1 MSQWPPSKARVITTQ
16 HLAGSFTQRK
26 VTRAELCGHAGG
38 TAPSAGL
45 RLAPL
50 PPAQDGAWCAGGEQR
65 LQGLGR
71 QPRRNQACL
80 LCRRAALGVCCAV
93 LYSRVTRCCN
103 RCLQRL
109 ASCEF
114 TSHSWSTQPAS
125 CFVGRFHVVTPVQ
138 APGVE
143 AQGPPSSLSLGFLS
157 FCAWTSSGDLVNGLF
172 LRMFDSTE
180 DNKSKCISVSRKI
193 NHPCA
198 AVFFFFLTCVHS

>member
-16 HLAGSFTQRK
+16 QLAGSFTQRK

-50 PPAQDGAWCAGGEQR
+50 PPAQPPARDGAWCAGGEQR

-109 ASCEF
+109 TSCEF
-114 TSHSWSTQPAS
+114 TSHSWSTQPRVLLCGQIPRGDS
-125 CFVGRFHVVTPVQ
+125 GPGSGCGGSG
-138 APGVE
+138 APFLLIAG
-143 AQGPPSSLSLGFLS
+143 LSLFL
-157 FCAWTSSGDLVNGLF
+157 CMDLF
-172 LRMFDSTE
+172 W
-180 DNKSKCISVSRKI
+180 
-193 NHPCA
+193 
-198 AVFFFFLTCVHS
+198 